1 MENQLGTRNMVK
13 AVTEEFWRMVQASIH
28 DQTLKFKGALP
39 AHTNTARA
47 HTQTHSLLLPLQ
59 PSATVWRRSGAT
71 SSPGSVSWTAV
82 TSLRWSGPAC

>member
-28 DQTLKFKGALP
+28 DQTLKFKGALS

-47 HTQTHSLLLPLQ
+47 HTHRHTVSCCPCSPPLP
-59 PSATVWRRSGAT
+59 SGGGVAQQVPRGAC
-71 SSPGSVSWTAV
+71 PG
-82 TSLRWSGPAC
+82 PQ